1 MELYLLRH
9 GVAAD
14 LGEGGVVR
22 DEDRPLTDEGRAKMK
37 QEAKGMQ
44 KLDLTFDA
52 IFTSPLL
59 RTRQTAE
66 IVAEVLGLKDRIVVT
81 DALAPGQSYSHGANK
96 HAKIFIEVGAHDCSR
111 ALLVGHQPDMSEY
124 ASILLHGQ
132 RGVNIEFKKGALCA
146 IEVVSMPPR
155 APGALLWLL
164 TPRQLKLIAES

>member
-9 GVAAD
+9 GSAAD
-14 LGEGGVVR
+14 LGESGIVR
-22 DEDRPLTDEGRAKMK
+22 DADRPLTDEGRAKMK

-44 KLDLTFDA
+44 KLGLAFDC

-66 IVAEVLGLKDRIVVT
+66 IVAEVLGLKDRVIVT
-81 DALAPGQSYSHGANK
+81 EALAPGQSFAHGVNK
-96 HAKIFIEVGAHDCSR
+96 RAEIFIEVGTHECSR
-111 ALLVGHQPDMSEY
+111 ALLVGHQPDMSEF

-146 IEVVSMPPR
+146 IEVTSLPPP